1 MRKVLAF
8 VLALVV
14 IGTALPQSAEAQFRR
29 SRLGKGASSTPRRP
43 PPPPPRASKK
53 KGGGKRKQGAKSMTT
68 LPKVDLPDG
77 VVPQDGGGGRS
88 RRRATMNTSSPSTEP
103 IVAPRVNYNAGAKSS
118 FKAPKTNTGV
128 NPNAGLGGG
137 KHGGGRKRH

>member
-1 MRKVLAF
+1 M
-8 VLALVV
+8 
-14 IGTALPQSAEAQFRR
+14 
-29 SRLGKGASSTPRRP
+29 RLGRGTSSTPRR
-43 PPPPPRASKK
+43 AAAAAE
-53 KGGGKRKQGAKSMTT
+53 GVEEEGEGKRKQGAKSMTT

-118 FKAPKTNTGV
+118 FKAPQTNTGV
-128 NPNAGLGGG
+128 NPNAGKGGG
-137 KHGGGRKRH
+137 KKHGGGRKRH